1 MKKILLNGLIVGAIT
16 GAINAVL
23 AYLLGGSLLETPYA
37 GPDTTEPVPVGQF
50 AVASAIFSLVLVF
63 IGALILG
70 LLYRWKP
77 NSAVRIWTIIGV
89 VFLIL
94 YGIFPFAAPVAS
106 IKAGILSNLL
116 HLVAGFGALYYIPKR
131 SGLQ

>member
-16 GAINAVL
+16 GVINAIL
-23 AYLLGGSLLETPYA
+23 AFLLGDSLLETPY
-37 GPDTTEPVPVGQF
+37 TEPGSTETVPVGQF
-50 AVASAIFSLVLVF
+50 AVAAGIFSLVLVF

-70 LLYRWKP
+70 LLNRWKP

-89 VFLIL
+89 IFLIL

-106 IKAGILSNLL
+106 VKAGILTNLL

-131 SGLQ
+131 SGL